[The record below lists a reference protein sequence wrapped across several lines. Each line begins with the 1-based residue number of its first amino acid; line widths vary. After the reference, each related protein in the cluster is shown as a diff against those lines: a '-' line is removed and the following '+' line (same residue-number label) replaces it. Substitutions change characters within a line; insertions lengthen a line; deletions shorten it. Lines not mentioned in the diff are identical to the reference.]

1 MGVLSKVAVRAV
13 IVVGFAVGVAVAGE
27 GTEFSRGTYS
37 AKLGED
43 KWSIRFE
50 EKGKYTVLLKGE
62 PVVEGTYKVKKD
74 TISFQNEKGKFAD
87 PEAKR
92 VGTYRWKLKGKSITF
107 TKVKDENEGRV
118 KALTSGPWT
127 KE

>member
-13 IVVGFAVGVAVAGE
+13 ILVGFAVGVAVAGE
-27 GTEFSRGTYS
+27 ATEFPHGTYS

-43 KWSIRFE
+43 KWSIRFDK
-50 EKGKYTVLLKGE
+50 KGKYTVLLKGE
-62 PVVEGTYKVKKD
+62 SVVEGTYKVKED
-74 TISFQNEKGKFAD
+74 TISFQNEKGKFGD
-87 PEAKR
+87 PEPKR
-92 VGTYRWKLKGKSITF
+92 VGTYRWKLKGKSLTF
-107 TKVKDENEGRV
+107 TKVKDDNDGRV